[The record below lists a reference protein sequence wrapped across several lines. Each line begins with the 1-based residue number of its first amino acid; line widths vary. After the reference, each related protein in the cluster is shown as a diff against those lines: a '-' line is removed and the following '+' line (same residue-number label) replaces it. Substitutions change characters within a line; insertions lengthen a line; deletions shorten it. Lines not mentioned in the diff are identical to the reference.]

1 MMNDFR
7 FKDLQVWKAGVEI
20 SDLLF
25 DIAELAD
32 ARRYFKFAE
41 QLRAAGMSIT
51 NNIAEGSGSYSDKE
65 FANFLNVSRRSVY
78 ECANILHLFERRKLI
93 NGDTLNEVLG
103 KLVILSKMI
112 TNLRRTLLRVKK

>member
-1 MMNDFR
+1 MNDFR
-7 FKDLQVWKAGVEI
+7 FKDLQVWKDGVEI

-25 DIAELAD
+25 DIAEQAD
-32 ARRYFKFAE
+32 ARKYFKFAE

-51 NNIAEGSGSYSDKE
+51 NNIAEGSGSSSDKE

-78 ECANILHLFERRKLI
+78 ECANILHLFERRKII
-93 NGDTLNEVLG
+93 NCNTLNEVLG

-112 TNLRRTLLRVKK
+112 TNFRKTLLRVKQ

>member
-1 MMNDFR
+1 MSDFR
-7 FKDLQVWKAGVEI
+7 FKDLQIWKDGIEI

-25 DIAELAD
+25 DIADLAD
-32 ARRYFKFAE
+32 NRRLYKFAE

-51 NNIAEGSGSYSDKE
+51 NNIAEGAGSFSDKD

-78 ECANILHLFERRKLI
+78 ECANILHLFERRKIIDNNKL
-93 NGDTLNEVLG
+93 GELLN

-112 TNLRRTLLRVKK
+112 TNFRKTLQKIRK

>member
-1 MMNDFR
+1 MNDFR
-7 FKDLQVWKAGVEI
+7 FKDLQVWKDGVEI

-32 ARRYFKFAE
+32 ARKYFKFAE

-78 ECANILHLFERRKLI
+78 ECANILHLFERRKII
-93 NGDTLNEVLG
+93 NCNTLNEVLG

-112 TNLRRTLLRVKK
+112 TNFRKTLLRVKH